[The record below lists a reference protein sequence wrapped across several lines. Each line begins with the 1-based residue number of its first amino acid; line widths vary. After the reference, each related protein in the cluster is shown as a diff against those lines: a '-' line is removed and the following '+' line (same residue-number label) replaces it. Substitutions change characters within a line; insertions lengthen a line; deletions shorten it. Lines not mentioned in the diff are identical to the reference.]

1 MKNTNCIKTFFRNS
15 KNSLDEYGINSL
27 LYSLGEYKEL
37 KTSFYYENGH
47 WNVCDIDKEDLK
59 VYENINYAI
68 IDFAKRISLTEQEES
83 DVYKILISELKNI
96 EEIYQLSFREIYN
109 YAYLIVVN
117 NVKDHGFLET
127 MNNYYNFLKKYVL
140 NDIKM
145 EIEVAELENDLGY
158 NEILFKYINILN
170 LLSKNIKDK
179 KIARNK
185 RMAFMAIIMVIYNSY
200 LEDKNKYNQNRE
212 LHVLENNGMNL
223 KYNCENCT
231 NYVVKRLEKIN
242 GKITF

>member
-47 WNVCDIDKEDLK
+47 WNVCDIDKEDLR

-68 IDFAKRISLTEQEES
+68 IDFAKRISLTEQEEC

-145 EIEVAELENDLGY
+145 EIEVAESENDLGY

-170 LLSKNIKDK
+170 LL
-179 KIARNK
+179 
-185 RMAFMAIIMVIYNSY
+185 
-200 LEDKNKYNQNRE
+200 
-212 LHVLENNGMNL
+212 
-223 KYNCENCT
+223 
-231 NYVVKRLEKIN
+231 
-242 GKITF
+242 

>member
-47 WNVCDIDKEDLK
+47 WNVCDIDKEDLR

-68 IDFAKRISLTEQEES
+68 IDFAKRISLTEQEEC

-145 EIEVAELENDLGY
+145 EIEVAESEIDLGY

-242 GKITF
+242 C